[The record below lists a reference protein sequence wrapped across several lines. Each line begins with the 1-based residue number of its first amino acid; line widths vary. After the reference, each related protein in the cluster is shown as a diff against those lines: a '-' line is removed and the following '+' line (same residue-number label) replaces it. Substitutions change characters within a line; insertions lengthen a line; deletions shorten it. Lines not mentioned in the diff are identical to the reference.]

1 MKISQYQIEGA
12 SLMRSLILDIRRV
25 WLQETALRTIQTWG
39 LDLSLVRINEDNSV
53 IIIQAITTNNV
64 YIRIFEIWTV
74 IS

>member
-1 MKISQYQIEGA
+1 MKISQYQI
-12 SLMRSLILDIRRV
+12 
-25 WLQETALRTIQTWG
+25 G